1 MRLLRG
7 KIDAKLGQ
15 LGSDANGIFDLN
27 CIRDSSFETRT
38 SIIAVKSFL
47 IDIVTSRNRV
57 F

>member
-7 KIDAKLGQ
+7 KIDTKLDQ

-38 SIIAVKSFL
+38 SIIAVESFL
-47 IDIVTSRNRV
+47 IDITRNRV